1 VRWRGAIAF
10 GVALIAFLVIG
21 VWLGGHPSKL
31 PGFARET
38 FTEEPTS
45 LVAEGAEIIKD
56 NYFRKVGNTELGN
69 ASLQGMVRELR
80 KRHKD
85 RFSDY
90 FSKESLEG
98 FNQQIEGHFSGVGLS
113 VLEVKKGL
121 RVVKVFK
128 GSPAEE
134 GGVEVGD
141 TIIEVE
147 GEPIAG
153 LTSGESTQKIKG
165 PEGTQ
170 VTVKI
175 EKPKTK
181 KAEPPKTEELTL
193 TRANVVLPNVSSRV
207 FTTDGKKIGY
217 VRLLSF
223 SSEASKQLAHG
234 IEKAQKEGAEGLVLD
249 LRENPGGLL
258 DEAVSSAS
266 LFLPEGEVVVSTKS
280 RTKGGTERK
289 SGPGK
294 IVDEPFD
301 VLIDRGTAS
310 AAEILTAALQDDAKA
325 TVVGTR
331 SYGKGVFQEEHDLA
345 NGGALKL
352 TVGEYFTPSGEN
364 LARTGGIHPEVKAV
378 DNPHTPVDE
387 ARQKAL
393 ETVAAQV
400 QG

>member
-1 VRWRGAIAF
+1 VRLRGAIAF
-10 GVALIAFLVIG
+10 GVALIAFLVAGI
-21 VWLGGHPSKL
+21 WLGGHPSKL

-45 LVAEGAEIIKD
+45 LVAEASEIIKD
-56 NYFRKVGNTELGN
+56 NYFRKVGDTELGN

-90 FSKESLEG
+90 FSPESLEG

-121 RVVKVFK
+121 KVVKVFK

-141 TIIEVE
+141 TIVAVE
-147 GEPIAG
+147 GESLAG
-153 LTSGESTQKIKG
+153 LDSTEATQKIKG
-165 PEGTQ
+165 PEGSQ
-170 VTVKI
+170 VTVTI
-175 EKPKTK
+175 EQPKTHK
-181 KAEPPKTEELTL
+181 KVEKTL

-207 FTTDGKKIGY
+207 FKTNGRKIGY
-217 VRLLSF
+217 VRLFSF

-234 IEKAQKEGAEGLVLD
+234 IEKVQKEGAEGLVLD

-266 LFLPEGEVVVSTKS
+266 LFLPEGQVVVSTKS
-280 RTKGGTERK
+280 RTKGSTQRK

-310 AAEILTAALQDDAKA
+310 AAEIMTAALQDDAHA

-352 TVGEYFTPSGEN
+352 TVGEYFTPNGEN
-364 LARTGGIHPEVKAV
+364 LARTGGIHPEVKVV
-378 DNPHTPVDE
+378 DNPHTVVDE
-387 ARQKAL
+387 AREKAL

-400 QG
+400 KG

>member
-1 VRWRGAIAF
+1 VRLRGAIAL
-10 GVALIAFLVIG
+10 GVALVAFLVVGI
-21 VWLGGHPSKL
+21 WLGGHPAKL
-31 PGFARET
+31 PGFAREA
-38 FTEEPTS
+38 FTEEPTG
-45 LVAEGAEIIKD
+45 LVGEASEIIKD
-56 NYFRKVGNTELGN
+56 NYFRKVGDTELGN

-90 FSKESLEG
+90 FSPESLEG

-113 VLEVKKGL
+113 VIEVKKGL
-121 RVVKVFK
+121 KVVKVFK
-128 GSPAEE
+128 RSPAEE

-141 TIIEVE
+141 TIVAVE
-147 GEPIAG
+147 GESIEG
-153 LTSGESTQKIKG
+153 LDSTEATRMIKG

-170 VTVKI
+170 VTVTI
-175 EKPKTK
+175 EKPKTHK
-181 KAEPPKTEELTL
+181 KVEKTL

-217 VRLLSF
+217 VRLFSF

-234 IEKAQKEGAEGLVLD
+234 IEKAQGEGAEGLVLD

-280 RTKGGTERK
+280 RTKGSTERK

-294 IVDEPFD
+294 IVDVPFD

-310 AAEILTAALQDDAKA
+310 AAEIMTAALQDDAHA

-364 LARTGGIHPEVKAV
+364 LARTGGIHPEVKVV
-378 DNPHTPVDE
+378 DNPRTAVDE

-400 QG
+400 NG

>member
-1 VRWRGAIAF
+1 MRLRGAIAF
-10 GVALIAFLVIG
+10 GVALVAFLVVGI
-21 VWLGGHPSKL
+21 WLGGHPSKL
-31 PGFARET
+31 PGFAREA

-45 LVAEGAEIIKD
+45 LVAEASEIVQD
-56 NYFRKVGNTELGN
+56 NYFRKVGDTELGN

-80 KRHKD
+80 IRHDD

-90 FSKESLEG
+90 FSPESLEG

-113 VLEVKKGL
+113 VIEVKKGL
-121 RVVKVFK
+121 RVIKVFK
-128 GSPAEE
+128 GSPAEA
-134 GGVEVGD
+134 GGVEAGD
-141 TIIEVE
+141 TIVSVE
-147 GEPIAG
+147 GESIAG
-153 LTSGESTQKIKG
+153 LDSTESTQKIKG

-170 VTVKI
+170 VTVGI
-175 EKPKTK
+175 ETK
-181 KAEPPKTEELTL
+181 NGKESEKTL

-207 FTTDGKKIGY
+207 FTTDGKRIGY

-223 SSEASKQLAHG
+223 SSEASRQLAHG
-234 IEKAQKEGAEGLVLD
+234 IEKAKGEGADGLVLD

-280 RTKGGTERK
+280 RTKGDTERK
-289 SGPGK
+289 SGSGK
-294 IVDEPFD
+294 IVDVPFD

-310 AAEILTAALQDDAKA
+310 AAEIMTAALQDDAGA

-345 NGGALKL
+345 NDGALKL
-352 TVGEYFTPSGEN
+352 TVGEYFTPNGKN
-364 LARTGGIHPEVKAV
+364 LHRTGGIHPEVKVV
-378 DNPHTPVDE
+378 DNPHTAVDE

-393 ETVAAQV
+393 ETVAARV
-400 QG
+400 EG

>member
-1 VRWRGAIAF
+1 MRLRGAIAF
-10 GVALIAFLVIG
+10 GVALVAFLVAGI
-21 VWLGGHPSKL
+21 WLGGHPSKL
-31 PGFARET
+31 PGFAREA

-45 LVAEGAEIIKD
+45 LVAEASEIIKD

-90 FSKESLEG
+90 FSPESLEG
-98 FNQQIEGHFSGVGLS
+98 FNTQIEGHFSGVGLS
-113 VLEVKKGL
+113 VIEVKKGL

-128 GSPAEE
+128 RSPAEE

-141 TIIEVE
+141 TIVAVE
-147 GEPIAG
+147 GESIAG
-153 LTSGESTQKIKG
+153 LTSTESTQKIKG

-170 VTVKI
+170 VTVTI
-175 EKPKTK
+175 EKPKTHK
-181 KAEPPKTEELTL
+181 KVEKTL

-207 FTTDGKKIGY
+207 FQIGQKKIGY

-234 IEKAQKEGAEGLVLD
+234 IEKLNDERVEGIVLD
-249 LRENPGGLL
+249 LRDNPGGLL

-280 RTKGGTERK
+280 RTKGSTERK

-294 IVDEPFD
+294 IVDVPFD

-310 AAEILTAALQDDAKA
+310 AAEIMTAALQDDAHA

-352 TVGEYFTPSGEN
+352 TVGEYFTPNGEN
-364 LARTGGIHPEVKAV
+364 LARTGGIHPEVKVV
-378 DNPHTPVDE
+378 DNPHTAVDE

-393 ETVAAQV
+393 ETVAARV
-400 QG
+400 EG

>member
-1 VRWRGAIAF
+1 VRARGAIAF
-10 GVALIAFLVIG
+10 GVALVACLVVG
-21 VWLGGHPSKL
+21 LWLGGHPSKL
-31 PGFARET
+31 PGFAREA

-45 LVAEGAEIIKD
+45 LVGEASEIIKD

-90 FSKESLEG
+90 FSPESLEG
-98 FNQQIEGHFSGVGLS
+98 FNTQIEGHFSGVGLS
-113 VLEVKKGL
+113 VIEVKKGL

-128 GSPAEE
+128 RSPAEE

-141 TIIEVE
+141 TIVAVG
-147 GEPIAG
+147 GESLAG
-153 LTSGESTQKIKG
+153 LTSSEATRKIKG
-165 PEGTQ
+165 PEGTE
-170 VTVKI
+170 VTVTL
-175 EKPKTK
+175 EKPKTHK
-181 KAEPPKTEELTL
+181 KVEKTL

-207 FTTDGKKIGY
+207 FTIGGKKIGY

-234 IEKAQKEGAEGLVLD
+234 IEKLNEERVEGIVLD
-249 LRENPGGLL
+249 LRDNPGGLL
-258 DEAVSSAS
+258 DEAVTSAS

-280 RTKGGTERK
+280 RTKDSTERQ

-294 IVDEPFD
+294 IVNVPFD

-310 AAEILTAALQDDAKA
+310 AAEIMTAALQDDAHA

-364 LARTGGIHPEVKAV
+364 LARTGGIHPEVKVV
-378 DNPHTPVDE
+378 DNPHTGADE

-400 QG
+400 EG

>member
-1 VRWRGAIAF
+1 VRLRGAIAL
-10 GVALIAFLVIG
+10 GVALIAFLVAG

-31 PGFARET
+31 PGFAREA

-45 LVAEGAEIIKD
+45 LVAEASEIIKD
-56 NYFRKVGNTELGN
+56 NYFRKVGDTELGN

-90 FSKESLEG
+90 FSPESLEG

-113 VLEVKKGL
+113 VIEVKKGL
-121 RVVKVFK
+121 KVAKVFK

-141 TIIEVE
+141 TIIAVE
-147 GEPIAG
+147 GESIAG
-153 LTSGESTQKIKG
+153 LDSTESTQKIKG

-170 VTVKI
+170 VKVEL
-175 EKPKTK
+175 EKPKTHK
-181 KAEPPKTEELTL
+181 KVEKTL
-193 TRANVVLPNVSSRV
+193 TRAEVVLPNVSSRV
-207 FTTDGKKIGY
+207 FTTAGKKIGY

-234 IEKAQKEGAEGLVLD
+234 LEKVKKEGAEGLVLD

-280 RTKGGTERK
+280 RTKGDSERQ

-294 IVDEPFD
+294 IVDVPFD

-310 AAEILTAALQDDAKA
+310 AAEIMTAALQDDAHA
-325 TVVGTR
+325 TIVGTR

-364 LARTGGIHPEVKAV
+364 LARTGGIHPEVKVV
-378 DNPHTPVDE
+378 DNPHTAVDE

-400 QG
+400 KG

>member
-1 VRWRGAIAF
+1 MRLRGAIAF
-10 GVALIAFLVIG
+10 GVALVAFLVLG

-31 PGFARET
+31 PGFAREA

-45 LVAEGAEIIKD
+45 LVAEASEIIKD
-56 NYFRKVGNTELGN
+56 NYFRQVGNTELGN

-90 FSKESLEG
+90 FSPESLEG

-113 VLEVKKGL
+113 VIEVKKGL

-128 GSPAEE
+128 GSPAEA

-141 TIIEVE
+141 TIIAVE
-147 GEPIAG
+147 GESIAG
-153 LTSGESTQKIKG
+153 VNSSEATQKIKG

-170 VTVKI
+170 VTVEI
-175 EKPKTK
+175 EKPKTGK
-181 KAEPPKTEELTL
+181 KIEKTL

-207 FTTDGKKIGY
+207 FVTNGKKIGY

-234 IEKAQKEGAEGLVLD
+234 IEKVQKEGAEGMVLD

-280 RTKGGTERK
+280 RTKGSTTRK

-294 IVDEPFD
+294 IVDVPFD

-310 AAEILTAALQDDAKA
+310 AAEIMTAALQDDAHA

-331 SYGKGVFQEEHDLA
+331 SYGKGVFQEEHGLA

-352 TVGEYFTPSGEN
+352 TVGEYFTPNGEN
-364 LARTGGIHPEVKAV
+364 LARTGGIHPQVKVV
-378 DNPHTPVDE
+378 DNPHTTVDE

-400 QG
+400 KG

>member
-1 VRWRGAIAF
+1 MRLRGAIAF
-10 GVALIAFLVIG
+10 GVALVAFLVVG

-31 PGFARET
+31 PGFARDA

-45 LVAEGAEIIKD
+45 LVAEAAEIIKD

-69 ASLQGMVRELR
+69 SSLQGMVRELR
-80 KRHKD
+80 RRHKD

-90 FSKESLEG
+90 FSPESLEG

-113 VLEVKKGL
+113 VVEVKSGL
-121 RVVKVFK
+121 KVVKVFH

-141 TIIEVE
+141 TIVAVE
-147 GEPIAG
+147 GESIAG
-153 LTSGESTQKIKG
+153 LTSTESTRKIKG

-170 VTVKI
+170 VTVTI
-175 EKPKTK
+175 AKPKTHK
-181 KAEPPKTEELTL
+181 RVEKTL
-193 TRANVVLPNVSSRV
+193 TRAEVVLPNVSSRV
-207 FTTDGKKIGY
+207 FATDGKKIGY

-223 SSEASKQLAHG
+223 SSEASRQLAHG
-234 IEKAQKEGAEGLVLD
+234 IEKAKEEGAEGLVLD

-266 LFLPEGEVVVSTKS
+266 LFLPEGEVVVSTRS
-280 RTKGGTERK
+280 RTKGSTERR

-294 IVDEPFD
+294 IVDVPFD

-310 AAEILTAALQDDAKA
+310 AAEILTAALQDDAHA

-352 TVGEYFTPSGEN
+352 TVGEYFTPNGEN
-364 LARTGGIHPEVKAV
+364 LARTGGIHPEVKVV
-378 DNPHTPVDE
+378 DNPHTGVDE

-400 QG
+400 KG

>member
-1 VRWRGAIAF
+1 VRLRGAIAF
-10 GVALIAFLVIG
+10 GVALVAFLVVGI
-21 VWLGGHPSKL
+21 WLGGHPSKL
-31 PGFARET
+31 PAFAREA

-45 LVAEGAEIIKD
+45 LVAEASEIIKD
-56 NYFRKVGNTELGN
+56 NYFRKVGDTELGN

-80 KRHKD
+80 KRHAD

-90 FSKESLEG
+90 FSPESLEG

-113 VLEVKKGL
+113 VIEVKKGL
-121 RVVKVFK
+121 RVIKVFK
-128 GSPAEE
+128 GSPAEA
-134 GGVEVGD
+134 GGVEAGD
-141 TIIEVE
+141 TIVSVE
-147 GEPIAG
+147 GESIAG
-153 LTSGESTQKIKG
+153 LDSTESTQMIKG

-170 VTVKI
+170 VTVGI
-175 EKPKTK
+175 EKKNGK
-181 KAEPPKTEELTL
+181 KSEKTL

-207 FTTDGKKIGY
+207 FHSDGKVIGY

-223 SSEASKQLAHG
+223 SSEASRQLAHG
-234 IEKAQKEGAEGLVLD
+234 IEKAKGEGAEGLVLD

-280 RTKGGTERK
+280 RTKGNTERK

-294 IVDEPFD
+294 IVDVPFD

-310 AAEILTAALQDDAKA
+310 AAEIMTAALQDDAHA

-352 TVGEYFTPSGEN
+352 TVGEYFTPNGKN
-364 LARTGGIHPEVKAV
+364 LHRTGGIHPEVKVV

-400 QG
+400 EG

>member
-1 VRWRGAIAF
+1 MRLRGAVAF
-10 GVALIAFLVIG
+10 GVALVALLVVGI
-21 VWLGGHPSKL
+21 WLGGHPSKL
-31 PGFARET
+31 PGFAREA

-45 LVAEGAEIIKD
+45 LVGEASEIIKD
-56 NYFRKVGNTELGN
+56 NYFRKVGDTELGN

-90 FSKESLEG
+90 FSPESLEG
-98 FNQQIEGHFSGVGLS
+98 FNTQIEGHFSGVGLS
-113 VLEVKKGL
+113 VIEVKKGL

-128 GSPAEE
+128 RSPAEE

-141 TIIEVE
+141 TIVAVE
-147 GEPIAG
+147 GESIAG
-153 LTSGESTQKIKG
+153 LNSTEATQKIKG
-165 PEGTQ
+165 PEGTE
-170 VTVKI
+170 VTVTL
-175 EKPKTK
+175 EKPKTNK
-181 KAEPPKTEELTL
+181 KVEKTL

-207 FTTDGKKIGY
+207 FKIGQKKIGY

-223 SSEASKQLAHG
+223 SSEASKQLARG
-234 IEKAQKEGAEGLVLD
+234 IEKLNEERVEGIVLD
-249 LRENPGGLL
+249 LRDNPGGLL
-258 DEAVSSAS
+258 DEAVTSAS

-280 RTKGGTERK
+280 RTKGSTERQ

-294 IVDEPFD
+294 IVNVPFD

-310 AAEILTAALQDDAKA
+310 AAEIMTAALQDDAHA

-364 LARTGGIHPEVKAV
+364 LARTGGIHPEVKVV
-378 DNPHTPVDE
+378 DNPHTGVDE

-400 QG
+400 EG

>member
-1 VRWRGAIAF
+1 MRLRGAIAF
-10 GVALIAFLVIG
+10 GVALVAFLVVGI
-21 VWLGGHPSKL
+21 WLGGHPSKL
-31 PGFARET
+31 PGFAREG

-45 LVAEGAEIIKD
+45 LVAEASEIIKD
-56 NYFRKVGNTELGN
+56 NYFRRVGNTELGN

-80 KRHKD
+80 KRHAD

-90 FSKESLEG
+90 FSPESLEG

-113 VLEVKKGL
+113 VIEVKKGL
-121 RVVKVFK
+121 RVIKVFK
-128 GSPAEE
+128 GSPAEA
-134 GGVEVGD
+134 GGVEAGD
-141 TIIEVE
+141 TIISVE
-147 GEPIAG
+147 GKSIAG
-153 LTSGESTQKIKG
+153 LDSTESTQMIKG

-170 VTVKI
+170 VTVGI
-175 EKPKTK
+175 EKKNGK
-181 KAEPPKTEELTL
+181 KSEKTL

-207 FTTDGKKIGY
+207 FHSDGKVIGY

-223 SSEASKQLAHG
+223 SSEASKQLARG
-234 IEKAQKEGAEGLVLD
+234 IEKAKGEGAEGLVLD

-280 RTKGGTERK
+280 RTKGDTERK

-294 IVDEPFD
+294 IVDVPFD

-310 AAEILTAALQDDAKA
+310 AAEIMTAALQDDAHA

-331 SYGKGVFQEEHDLA
+331 SYGKGVFQEEHELA

-352 TVGEYFTPSGEN
+352 TVGEYFTPNGKN
-364 LARTGGIHPEVKAV
+364 LHRTGGIHPEVKVV

-400 QG
+400 EG

>member
-1 VRWRGAIAF
+1 VRLRGAIAF
-10 GVALIAFLVIG
+10 GVALVAFLVVGI
-21 VWLGGHPSKL
+21 WLGGHPSKL
-31 PGFARET
+31 PGFAREA

-45 LVAEGAEIIKD
+45 LVAEASEIIKD
-56 NYFRKVGNTELGN
+56 NYFRRVGNTELGN

-80 KRHKD
+80 IRHDD

-90 FSKESLEG
+90 FSPESLEG

-113 VLEVKKGL
+113 VIEVKKGL
-121 RVVKVFK
+121 RVIKVFK
-128 GSPAEE
+128 GSPAEA
-134 GGVEVGD
+134 GGVEAGD
-141 TIIEVE
+141 TIVSVE
-147 GEPIAG
+147 GESIAG
-153 LTSGESTQKIKG
+153 LDSTESTQKIKG

-170 VTVKI
+170 VTVGI
-175 EKPKTK
+175 ETK
-181 KAEPPKTEELTL
+181 NGKESEKTL

-207 FTTDGKKIGY
+207 FTTDGKRIGY

-223 SSEASKQLAHG
+223 SSEASRQLAHG
-234 IEKAQKEGAEGLVLD
+234 IEKAKGEGADGLVLD

-280 RTKGGTERK
+280 RTKGDTERK
-289 SGPGK
+289 SGSGK
-294 IVDEPFD
+294 IVDVPFD

-310 AAEILTAALQDDAKA
+310 AAEIMTAALQDDAGA

-345 NGGALKL
+345 NDGALKL
-352 TVGEYFTPSGEN
+352 TVGEYFTPNGKN
-364 LARTGGIHPEVKAV
+364 LHRTGGIHPEVKVV
-378 DNPHTPVDE
+378 DNPHTAVDE

-393 ETVAAQV
+393 ETVAARV
-400 QG
+400 EG

>member
-1 VRWRGAIAF
+1 VRLRGAIAF
-10 GVALIAFLVIG
+10 GVALVAFLVAG
-21 VWLGGHPSKL
+21 VYLGGHPSKL
-31 PGFARET
+31 PAFAREAL
-38 FTEEPTS
+38 TEEPTS
-45 LVAEGAEIIKD
+45 LVAEASEIIKD
-56 NYFRKVGNTELGN
+56 NYFREVGNTELGN

-90 FSKESLEG
+90 FSPESLEG

-113 VLEVKKGL
+113 VIEVKKGL
-121 RVVKVFK
+121 RVVKVFH

-134 GGVEVGD
+134 GGIEVGD
-141 TIIEVE
+141 TIVSVE
-147 GEPIAG
+147 GESIAG
-153 LTSGESTQKIKG
+153 LDSTEATQRIKG

-170 VTVKI
+170 VTVGV
-175 EKPKTK
+175 EKKNGK
-181 KAEPPKTEELTL
+181 KSEKTL

-207 FTTDGKKIGY
+207 FTTDGKRIGY

-223 SSEASKQLAHG
+223 SSEASRQLAHG
-234 IEKAQKEGAEGLVLD
+234 IEKAKGEGAEGLVLD

-258 DEAVSSAS
+258 EEAVSSAS
-266 LFLPEGEVVVSTKS
+266 LFLPEGQVVVTTKS
-280 RTKGGTERK
+280 RTKGSSTKK

-294 IVDEPFD
+294 IVDVPFD

-310 AAEILTAALQDDAKA
+310 AAEIMTAALQDDADA

-352 TVGEYFTPSGEN
+352 TVGEYFTPDGEN
-364 LARTGGIHPEVKAV
+364 LARTGGIHPDVKVV
-378 DNPHTPVDE
+378 DNPHTAVDE
-387 ARQKAL
+387 ARRKAL

-400 QG
+400 KG